1 MKADVTGLSNSNL
14 RVTAAKE
21 VLLELVRSRYLNI
34 SLSNNP
40 ALSRGGHFVKVE
52 PLEVICR
59 QSDADRSKECHHRRH
74 SFFTENRDL
83 NVVITANR
91 LVF

>member
-1 MKADVTGLSNSNL
+1 MKADVTGLSNTNL

-21 VLLELVRSRYLNI
+21 VLLELERSGNPNI

-40 ALSRGGHFVKVE
+40 ALSRGGHFVRVK
-52 PLEVICR
+52 PL
-59 QSDADRSKECHHRRH
+59 ECHHRRH
-74 SFFTENRDL
+74 PFFTENRDL